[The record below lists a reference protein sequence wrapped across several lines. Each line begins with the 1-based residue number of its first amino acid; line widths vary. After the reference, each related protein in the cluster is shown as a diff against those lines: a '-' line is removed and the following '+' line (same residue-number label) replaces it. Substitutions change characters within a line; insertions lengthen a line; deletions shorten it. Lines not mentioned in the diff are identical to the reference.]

1 MRIDKL
7 LANTGY
13 GSRKDVK
20 KLLKTGSVR
29 IDGETVKDGKV
40 HVNPDR
46 QEVTV
51 AGVAV
56 EYKPFVYLM
65 LNKPKGVISATEDGQ
80 HKTVIDLLQPE
91 DARYEPFPVGRL
103 DKDTEGLLL
112 LTNDGQ
118 FSHALMSPKRHVAKT
133 YLAEVEGEV
142 TEADV
147 SHFHEGVELEDG
159 YVTKPAHLVIL
170 ERGSHSNV
178 SLTITEGKY
187 HQVKRMFAAV
197 GKRVTALE
205 RIAIGPLQLDQQLK
219 RGAYRE
225 LTEAEYEQ
233 LLGQEKKSS

>member
-7 LANTGY
+7 LANMGY

-29 IDGETVKDGKV
+29 IDGEIVKDGKV

-51 AGVAV
+51 AGDVV
-56 EYKPFVYLM
+56 EYKPFIYFM
-65 LNKPKGVISATEDGQ
+65 MNKPKGVISATEDGQ
-80 HKTVIDLLQPE
+80 HKTVIDLLQP
-91 DARYEPFPVGRL
+91 DDVFYDPFPVGRL

-118 FSHALMSPKRHVAKT
+118 FSHALMSPKRHVEKT

-147 SHFHEGVELEDG
+147 GCFHKGVELEDG

-170 ERGSHSNV
+170 ERGNLSKV
-178 SLTITEGKY
+178 ALTITEGKY

-205 RIAIGPLQLDQQLK
+205 RIAIGPLKLDQQLK

-225 LTEAEYEQ
+225 LTEAEYDQ
-233 LLGQEKKSS
+233 LIGRE